1 MIGVVAARSTWHS
14 EEAAADT
21 EDGGQ
26 GEEELETN
34 NKFAHLFRQMLAKQ
48 RVDYFLISLTGTE
61 IRSLK
66 DGETSDYCNQRRMH
80 AYDYKT
86 NMDCAL
92 SEDCPRSLEC
102 VANKCRSMGPR
113 RTKMINL
120 YSRW

>member
-1 MIGVVAARSTWHS
+1 MSSGKLFLLMVLMVGIVAARSTWRS
-14 EEAAADT
+14 EEAADT

-48 RVDYFLISLTGTE
+48 RE
-61 IRSLK
+61 
-66 DGETSDYCNQRRMH
+66 
-80 AYDYKT
+80 T

-92 SEDCPRSLEC
+92 SEDCPTSLEC
-102 VANKCRSMGPR
+102 VAAKCRSMGPR